1 MKQTKDKRVTSPP
14 VMGEGLGK
22 EFFDFRNFV
31 IWKSNLFYRGCIPSN
46 QELRTKSFV
55 LEIVLHDT
63 RLVAM
68 HQKTCRRF
76 WLLAIAVLLFLKVS
90 EQFGHD
96 DEEDIAHH
104 GKDPRK
110 YNFAALT
117 SGAELIDYSPKNGK
131 GFKHLLSDDR
141 DKYALF
147 SCYEKKWVI
156 IGLSEDVL
164 IESIVIA
171 SYERYSSIVKDFQI
185 LAAVSF
191 PQSNWIYLGN
201 YTAEARLG
209 EQVFHVLQP
218 SNLHTRFVKIR
229 FFNHNFNE
237 DLCTMSQIKVYGK
250 TIYETIKTGMET
262 MFTEDANKA
271 QYEDEVEDFH
281 YPNDTVIDSV
291 SQENL
296 QGNRADES
304 NLVDSEVGS
313 ANSTK
318 DQSDINEEQN
328 SPNQDE
334 RRSSELSRDAVN
346 SDSEN
351 LVAANEIAS
360 KDDLILTP
368 EDNSETNTNNID
380 TGDSGKGKD
389 QDNLTSNESVNS
401 AVDSSSAVFDT
412 DSGRKSFNDA
422 EWKLIN
428 DAFNRFN
435 VTEPLYAK
443 MIRRVSE
450 FFINPLNPFGK
461 ALNRSNLDSFF
472 ADLNDRAHIAN
483 EQRETQFPPL
493 ETVTAIDS
501 QETSSTEQRNEG
513 SSEETINEENAEKAK
528 GVPLSVAVDTND
540 SNAICSTSL
549 LEDKSK
555 IHLETSAPPQ
565 NGESKD
571 YSSSETSLSTNTADA
586 PPTAPTTVESTVDI
600 KSSSLPSELNI
611 STTSASNG
619 NGFTSDNKS
628 SVQKVPIS
636 EISEISI
643 VAGTVSNQPIDCLS
657 VLKFAEF
664 RKKRLKEEKENNGNQ
679 SENDKTNVFN
689 KLFIRIKSIETNE
702 DIIGYFFDEVKEY
715 IFLSIFALPFNFF

>member
-1 MKQTKDKRVTSPP
+1 
-14 VMGEGLGK
+14 
-22 EFFDFRNFV
+22 
-31 IWKSNLFYRGCIPSN
+31 
-46 QELRTKSFV
+46 
-55 LEIVLHDT
+55 
-63 RLVAM
+63 M

-281 YPNDTVIDSV
+281 SPNDTVIDSF

-296 QGNRADES
+296 QGSRADES
-304 NLVDSEVGS
+304 NSVDSEVSGS

-318 DQSDINEEQN
+318 DHSDINEEQN

-334 RRSSELSRDAVN
+334 GRSSELSRDAVN

-351 LVAANEIAS
+351 LAAANETAS
-360 KDDLILTP
+360 KDDLIQTP
-368 EDNSETNTNNID
+368 EDNSETNTNNND

-389 QDNLTSNESVNS
+389 QDNLTSNDSVNT
-401 AVDSSSAVFDT
+401 VVESSSAVFDT
-412 DSGRKSFNDA
+412 DSRRKSFNDA
-422 EWKLIN
+422 EWKLIS

-461 ALNRSNLDSFF
+461 ALNRSNLDTFF
-472 ADLNDRAHIAN
+472 ADLNDGAHIAN
-483 EQRETQFPPL
+483 EQRETHLQPL

-501 QETSSTEQRNEG
+501 QETPSTEQKNGG
-513 SSEETINEENAEKAK
+513 SPEETINEEKSEKAE
-528 GVPLSVAVDTND
+528 GVPPSVAGDTND
-540 SNAICSTSL
+540 SDIIGSTSF
-549 LEDKSK
+549 EDKSK
-555 IHLETSAPPQ
+555 IHPDTSAPPQ

-571 YSSSETSLSTNTADA
+571 NSSSETSLSTNIADA
-586 PPTAPTTVESTVDI
+586 SPAAPTTVESTVDI
-600 KSSSLPSELNI
+600 KSSSLSSEIKENV
-611 STTSASNG
+611 STTSASSG
-619 NGFTSDNKS
+619 NGAISDNKS
-628 SVQKVPIS
+628 SVQKVPIP
-636 EISEISI
+636 EISDASAISI
-643 VAGTVSNQPIDCLS
+643 VAGTVPNQPIDCLS

-702 DIIGYFFDEVKEY
+702 DIIGYFFDEVKEN
-715 IFLSIFALPFNFF
+715 IFITSYPSF